1 MEADEVDRFSF
12 MFVRYG
18 VELSGLKMPLYSGS
32 PTWSWLVL
40 MSDVLMCNF
49 LYSVRFSYFRSF
61 RDSPSRVLME
71 LSFIHVFLKP

>member
-1 MEADEVDRFSF
+1 MLLRRLLCDTLIPPSWKLPMEADEVDRFSF

-49 LYSVRFSYFRSF
+49 LYSV
-61 RDSPSRVLME
+61 
-71 LSFIHVFLKP
+71 

>member
-49 LYSVRFSYFRSF
+49 LYSV
-61 RDSPSRVLME
+61 
-71 LSFIHVFLKP
+71 